1 MQSTWKMK
9 LAATLLN
16 AVRYGAIALSVLV
29 ACLSFRY
36 LATLGL
42 APKNVLANRFFYP
55 WIVVHAGAAATALLL
70 GGMQF
75 SSSVRQRWARLHR
88 LNGRIYVIACLL
100 GGASALVLSAG
111 VSTGPW
117 AVSGFGL
124 LGTIWI
130 YVTLQGLS
138 TARSRN
144 FSAHRIW
151 MIRSYA
157 LTCSAVTL
165 RIYLP
170 FSQII
175 GVDFNSAY
183 PPIAWLAWVPNLI
196 AAEFYIRRG
205 RRSTTTAGGLS
216 TR

>member
-1 MQSTWKMK
+1 MKSTWKMK
-9 LAATLLN
+9 RAAPLLK
-16 AVRYGAIALSVLV
+16 AGRYAAIALSVLV
-29 ACLSFRY
+29 ACISFRY

-70 GGMQF
+70 GCMQF
-75 SSSVRQRWARLHR
+75 SGSVRKRWPHLHR
-88 LNGRIYVIACLL
+88 LNGRIYVIGCLL

-130 YVTLQGLS
+130 YVTLRGLS

-144 FSAHRIW
+144 FSAHRMW

-157 LTCSAVTL
+157 LTCAAVTL

-170 FSQII
+170 LSQII

-183 PPIAWLAWVPNLI
+183 PAIAWLAWVPNLVV
-196 AAEFYIRRG
+196 AEFYIRRG
-205 RRSTTTAGGLS
+205 RRSATTMGGLP